1 MNRLYLFG
9 AAAAAFALGVAAA
22 QASPRVMELAGAK
35 NLAAPGQASEVSS
48 ARKQK
53 YRKARGGVRGG
64 RDAKGTG
71 GGRGGES
78 GSR

>member
-1 MNRLYLFG
+1 MNRLYLLG
-9 AAAAAFALGVAAA
+9 AAAAAFALGLTAA
-22 QASPRVMELAGAK
+22 QASPRMLDMTGSKTLTSVS
-35 NLAAPGQASEVSS
+35 QASDLSS
-48 ARKQK
+48 ARKK
-53 YRKARGGVRGG
+53 SRKVRGGVRGG

>member
-1 MNRLYLFG
+1 MKRLYLLG
-9 AAAAAFALGVAAA
+9 AAAAAFALGVTAA
-22 QASPRVMELAGAK
+22 QASPRLFELSGAK
-35 NLAAPGQASEVSS
+35 NVGGGGHASDVSS
-48 ARKQK
+48 ARKK
-53 YRKARGGVRGG
+53 SRKARGGVRGG

>member
-1 MNRLYLFG
+1 MNRTLL
-9 AAAAAFALGVAAA
+9 AAAGVAAFALGVAAA
-22 QASPRVMELAGAK
+22 H
-35 NLAAPGQASEVSS
+35 AAPTRSHPSNAAKASAAGKPADLS
-48 ARKQK
+48 AVRKK
-53 YRKARGGVRGG
+53 RRAVRSRAR

>member
-1 MNRLYLFG
+1 MNRFYLLG
-9 AAAAAFALGVAAA
+9 AAAAAFAVGVTAA
-22 QASPRVMELAGAK
+22 QATPRMMELHGAK
-35 NLAAPGQASEVSS
+35 NLASGGHAGGVSS
-48 ARKQK
+48 ARKQGH
-53 YRKARGGVRGG
+53 KARGGVRGG

>member
-1 MNRLYLFG
+1 MYRLYLFA
-9 AAAAAFALGVAAA
+9 AAAAAFAMGIVAA
-22 QASPRVMELAGAK
+22 QASPRAADMRGGAK
-35 NLAAPGQASEVSS
+35 SLATGQSDLSS
-48 ARKQK
+48 ARKK
-53 YRKARGGVRGG
+53 SRKVRRGGTRGG